1 MSTQL
6 IAKYIYDVWSRG
18 ADLRSEFHSPNMD
31 SDIYKFVYI
40 SYSILACKLTHHF
53 SAWAYVTICDGS
65 Y

>member
-1 MSTQL
+1 M
-6 IAKYIYDVWSRG
+6 
-18 ADLRSEFHSPNMD
+18 RSEFHSPNMD

-65 Y
+65 YMSNSVKWVGEHDVLSNLI